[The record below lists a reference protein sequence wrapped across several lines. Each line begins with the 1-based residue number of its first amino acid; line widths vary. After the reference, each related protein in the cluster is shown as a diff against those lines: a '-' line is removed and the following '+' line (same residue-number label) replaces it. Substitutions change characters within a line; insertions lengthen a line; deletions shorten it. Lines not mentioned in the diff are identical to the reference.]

1 MVRVLL
7 ALLLISPFL
16 LWIAEIPEWNWGALA
31 EAGRPLLNSLWQAG
45 LSTLGALVL
54 GFVLFRSLQC
64 WTQENSFRLME
75 GLLLLPNLVPPLF
88 LALALLSWSAVIGPF
103 PYGLPAV
110 VAAHVLLNSGL
121 VAISLDRLFKTKA
134 GGVAEAAWVMGVSPM
149 RFWRRIGWPMLRG
162 DLASLAL
169 FVFAIGF
176 TSFSLPLLLGGDRIV
191 TLEIAIYDSIR
202 GEGRWDK
209 AVLLAG
215 LQTASLFLLASLL
228 PRPLWSR
235 AADRYALPYMR
246 LPWGRWAVVLPVAV
260 LGAGWGVGTFAGI
273 GSGFEPA
280 LFRPI
285 VEGLVTSA
293 ALGLAVGLLHV
304 LIFLAVAYVSP
315 HARLA
320 RFLNGYLAPS
330 PAIVGFGLLLL
341 PVESSL
347 GRLSLLAVALTLISF
362 PLLYRWM
369 VHSALSA
376 LERQIGV
383 ARSLGAGWGMV
394 LFEIVWPQASG
405 AILRASGLAALWAS
419 GDFALSGILLG
430 DEVTLPLL
438 MNGLLG
444 QYRFDT
450 AQLLLFPL
458 LAVGLSLYV
467 LFVGV
472 RRHVAR

>member
-1 MVRVLL
+1 M
-7 ALLLISPFL
+7 A
-16 LWIAEIPEWNWGALA
+16 
-31 EAGRPLLNSLWQAG
+31 
-45 LSTLGALVL
+45 L
-54 GFVLFRSLQC
+54 GFFLFRSLQG
-64 WTQENSFRLME
+64 WQNERSYRWVE

-88 LALALLSWSAVIGPF
+88 IALALLSWSAVIGAF
-103 PYGLPAV
+103 PYGMGAV
-110 VAAHVLLNSGL
+110 VVAHVLLNSGL
-121 VAISLDRLFKTKA
+121 VAVSLDRLFKGKA
-134 GGVAEAAWVMGVSPM
+134 GGVAEAAWVMGVGPLH
-149 RFWRRIGWPMLRG
+149 FWRSIGWPMLRG

-169 FVFAIGF
+169 FVFAIAF

-215 LQTASLFLLASLL
+215 LQTVSLFLLASIL

-235 AADRYALPYMR
+235 SAVRSGLPYMR
-246 LPWGRWAVVLPVAV
+246 LPWGRFAVVLPLAV
-260 LGAGWGVGTFAGI
+260 LVAGWSVGTFAGL
-273 GSGFEPA
+273 GSGLEPG

-285 VEGLVTSA
+285 VEGIVTSA
-293 ALGLAVGLLHV
+293 ALGLSVGLLHFI
-304 LIFLAVAYVSP
+304 LFLATAYVSP
-315 HARLA
+315 HDRLES
-320 RFLNGYLAPS
+320 FLNGYLAPS

-347 GRLSLLAVALTLISF
+347 GRLGILAVALTLISF
-362 PLLYRWM
+362 PLLYRWL

-376 LERQIGV
+376 LKRQVGV

-394 LFEIVWPQASG
+394 LFDVVWPQASG
-405 AILRASGLAALWAS
+405 AILRACGLAALWAS
-419 GDFALSGILLG
+419 GDFSLSGILLG

-458 LAVGLSLYV
+458 LAVGLTLYL